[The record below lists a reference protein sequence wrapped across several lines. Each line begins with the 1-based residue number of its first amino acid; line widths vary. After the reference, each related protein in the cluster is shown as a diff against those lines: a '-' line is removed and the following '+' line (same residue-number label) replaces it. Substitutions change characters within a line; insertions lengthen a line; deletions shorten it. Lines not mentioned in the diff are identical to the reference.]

1 MKTSLKYIVAFFVL
15 NFQLFS
21 YNSLNA
27 QTTLSEA
34 DRQIIIQQVKNELLD
49 SLKKEPSKPI
59 GQISKAFTISG
70 YIETY
75 YSYDFANPS
84 DHNRPSFVCSH
95 NRHNE
100 VNLNLGFIKA
110 AYATDKVRANLALM
124 SGTYAN
130 ANLAGEP
137 GVLKNIFEANAG
149 VKISKK
155 KNLWVDAGIFASH
168 IGFESAIGKDCWN
181 LTRSILADNS
191 PYYESGVKVSYT
203 SDNEKWFVSGL
214 ILNGWQRIQRVN
226 GNNTPAFGHQLT
238 FKPNSKITLNSSSF
252 VGSDTPDST
261 RQMRYFHN
269 FYGQFQLTEKFGM
282 ILGFDIGA
290 QQKVKNSN
298 DYNTWYSPVL
308 IVKYAPNQKIS
319 IAARGEYYS
328 DANGVIV
335 STGTLNGFQTYGY
348 SLNLDYQIM
357 NNVVWR
363 IEGRGFTSKDKIFT
377 LNDNPSSQ
385 NYFLTTA
392 LAISF

>member
-1 MKTSLKYIVAFFVL
+1 MKKTFLAILSIIAL
-15 NFQLFS
+15 NSF
-21 YNSLNA
+21 A
-27 QTTLSEA
+27 QTDSTKNPLS
-34 DRQIIIQQVKNELLD
+34 
-49 SLKKEPSKPI
+49 
-59 GQISKAFTISG
+59 ISG

-84 DHNRPSFVCSH
+84 DHNRPGFVYSH

-130 ANLAGEP
+130 ANLAAEP

-181 LTRSILADNS
+181 LTRSIMADNT
-191 PYYESGVKVSYT
+191 PYYESGVKISYT
-203 SDNEKWFVSGL
+203 SDNEKWFLSGL

-238 FKPNSKITLNSSSF
+238 FKPNSKVTLNSSSF

-261 RQMRYFHN
+261 RQMRYFHD
-269 FYGQFQLTEKFGM
+269 FYGQIQLTEKLGM

-290 QQKVKNSN
+290 QQKSKGSR
-298 DYNTWYSPVL
+298 DYNVWYNPNL
-308 IVKYAPNQKIS
+308 IVKFSPNKKVS
-319 IAARGEYYS
+319 VAARGEYYS
-328 DANGVIV
+328 DANGVII

>member
-1 MKTSLKYIVAFFVL
+1 MKKTFLAILSIIAL
-15 NFQLFS
+15 NGF
-21 YNSLNA
+21 A
-27 QTTLSEA
+27 QTDSTKNPLS
-34 DRQIIIQQVKNELLD
+34 
-49 SLKKEPSKPI
+49 
-59 GQISKAFTISG
+59 ISG

-75 YSYDFANPS
+75 YSFDFANPS
-84 DHNRPSFVCSH
+84 DHNRPGFVYSH

-100 VNLNLGFIKA
+100 VNLNLGFLKA
-110 AYATDKVRANLALM
+110 AYATDKARANLTLM

-130 ANLAGEP
+130 ANLAVEP

-155 KNLWVDAGIFASH
+155 KNIWVDAGIFASH

-203 SDNEKWFVSGL
+203 SDNEKWFLSGL

-238 FKPNSKITLNSSSF
+238 FKPNSKVTLNSSSF
-252 VGSDTPDST
+252 VGSDSPDST

-282 ILGFDIGA
+282 IFGFDIGA
-290 QQKVKNSN
+290 QQKTKNSN

-308 IVKYAPNQKIS
+308 IMKYAPTEKIS

-335 STGTLNGFQTYGY
+335 NTGTPNGFQTYGY
-348 SLNLDYQIM
+348 SLNLDYTIM
-357 NNVVWR
+357 NNVIWR
-363 IEGRGFTSKDKIFT
+363 IESRGFTSKDKIFT

>member
-1 MKTSLKYIVAFFVL
+1 MKKIFIAILSIIAL
-15 NFQLFS
+15 NGF
-21 YNSLNA
+21 A
-27 QTTLSEA
+27 QTDSTKNPLS
-34 DRQIIIQQVKNELLD
+34 
-49 SLKKEPSKPI
+49 
-59 GQISKAFTISG
+59 ISG

-75 YSYDFANPS
+75 YSFDFANPS
-84 DHNRPSFVCSH
+84 DHNRPGFVYSH

-100 VNLNLGFIKA
+100 VNLNLGFLKA
-110 AYATDKVRANLALM
+110 AYATDKARANLALM

-130 ANLAGEP
+130 ANLAAEP

-155 KNLWVDAGIFASH
+155 KNIWVDAGIFASH

-203 SDNEKWFVSGL
+203 SDNEKWFLSGL

-238 FKPNSKITLNSSSF
+238 FKPNSKVTLNSSSF

-290 QQKVKNSN
+290 QQKTKNSN

-308 IVKYAPNQKIS
+308 IVKYAPTEKIS

-335 STGTLNGFQTYGY
+335 STGTPNGFQTYGY
-348 SLNLDYQIM
+348 SLNLDYTIM
-357 NNVVWR
+357 NNVIWR
-363 IEGRGFTSKDKIFT
+363 IESRGFTSKDKIFT

>member
-1 MKTSLKYIVAFFVL
+1 MKKIIFAILSII
-15 NFQLFS
+15 
-21 YNSLNA
+21 SLNSFA
-27 QTTLSEA
+27 QTDSTKNPLS
-34 DRQIIIQQVKNELLD
+34 
-49 SLKKEPSKPI
+49 
-59 GQISKAFTISG
+59 ISG

-75 YSYDFANPS
+75 YSYDFANSS
-84 DHNRPSFVCSH
+84 DHDRPGFIYSH

-110 AYATDKVRANLALM
+110 AYATNKVRANLALM
-124 SGTYAN
+124 AGTYAN
-130 ANLAGEP
+130 ANLAAEP
-137 GVLKNIFEANAG
+137 GVLRNIFEANAG
-149 VKISKK
+149 VKISEKK
-155 KNLWVDAGIFASH
+155 KLWIDAGIFTSH

-191 PYYESGVKVSYT
+191 PYFESGVKVSYT

-238 FKPNSKITLNSSSF
+238 FKPNSKVTLNSSSF
-252 VGSDTPDST
+252 VGSDTPDSI

-269 FYGQFQLTEKFGM
+269 LYGQLQLTKKFGM

-290 QQKVKNSN
+290 QQKAKNSS
-298 DYNTWYSPVL
+298 DYNTWYTPIL
-308 IVKYAPNQKIS
+308 ILKYAPAEKIS

-328 DANGVIV
+328 DANGVIIN
-335 STGTLNGFQTYGY
+335 TGTLNGFKTHGY

-357 NNVVWR
+357 NNAVWR
-363 IEGRGFTSKDKIFT
+363 IEGRGFISKDKIFT
-377 LNDNPSSQ
+377 LNDRPSTQ

>member
-1 MKTSLKYIVAFFVL
+1 MKKIFIAILSII
-15 NFQLFS
+15 
-21 YNSLNA
+21 SLNSFA
-27 QTTLSEA
+27 QTDST
-34 DRQIIIQQVKNELLD
+34 KNPF
-49 SLKKEPSKPI
+49 S
-59 GQISKAFTISG
+59 ISG

-75 YSYDFANPS
+75 YSFDFANPS
-84 DHNRPSFVCSH
+84 DHNRPGFVYSH

-130 ANLAGEP
+130 ANLAAEP

-155 KNLWVDAGIFASH
+155 KNLWLDAGIFASH

-203 SDNEKWFVSGL
+203 SDNEKWFLSGL
-214 ILNGWQRIQRVN
+214 ILNGWQRIQRVI

-238 FKPNSKITLNSSSF
+238 FKPNSKVTLNSSSF

-290 QQKVKNSN
+290 QQKTKNSN
-298 DYNTWYSPVL
+298 DYNAWYSPVL
-308 IVKYAPNQKIS
+308 IVKYAPTEKIS
-319 IAARGEYYS
+319 ISARGEYYS
-328 DANGVIV
+328 DASGVII